1 MLGLGL
7 GLNKNTA
14 FKKYALDYIPGAYES
29 CVAFFSYYQ
38 PSAKYKDEL
47 CRIKRLDTGTEK
59 DIGPVNGYIED
70 SAVSSFCTGTTGLVT
85 TIYNSSSAAGKQN
98 AIQTTPANMP
108 IIYEGGAFLSDGFKF
123 VAANSKGMNIT
134 TYTDLNILNPPLSL
148 YANYYKSNIS
158 NGFIFS
164 KFQEFELFSYA
175 SGGVTYATFRLADY
189 QRNGD
194 IQEANPG
201 ANKFIATWKDR
212 NANGLLSRVNTNT
225 AVNTFAGNITNINN
239 VYIGYRASSNYHTG
253 NIKTIAIFNNNQ
265 YNNYTQL
272 AALI

>member
-70 SAVSSFCTGTTGLVT
+70 SAVSTFCAGTTGLVT
-85 TIYNSSSAAGKQN
+85 TIYNSSNAAGKQD

-108 IIYEGGAFLSDGFKF
+108 IIYESGSFLQDGFKF
-123 VAANSKGMNIT
+123 VAANSKYMSIVDYASLNIT
-134 TYTDLNILNPPLSL
+134 EPILSIYTNHRSDLDTGYIYIRGNNNQYGIRAYYSCIQNKIVSYLNDVAISTNTTEISKSIFIWKDKNVNGRINKTASEELLNQYALSL
-148 YANYYKSNIS
+148 NNDTSFNTIGSKNTI
-158 NGFIFS
+158 GF
-164 KFQEFELFSYA
+164 L
-175 SGGVTYATFRLADY
+175 
-189 QRNGD
+189 
-194 IQEANPG
+194 
-201 ANKFIATWKDR
+201 
-212 NANGLLSRVNTNT
+212 
-225 AVNTFAGNITNINN
+225 
-239 VYIGYRASSNYHTG
+239 TG
-253 NIKTIAIFNNNQ
+253 NIKTLAIFNSNQ
-265 YNNYTQL
+265 YDNYLQL
-272 AALI
+272 AALV